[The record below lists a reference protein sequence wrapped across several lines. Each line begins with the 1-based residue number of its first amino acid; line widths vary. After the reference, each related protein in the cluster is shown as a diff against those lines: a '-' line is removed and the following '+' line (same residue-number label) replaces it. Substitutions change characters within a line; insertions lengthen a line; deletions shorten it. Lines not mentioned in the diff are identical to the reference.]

1 MHYLLALPLITA
13 LAVTNAAAATSYDY
27 IIVGGGTAGL
37 TVANRLSEDPAVS
50 VLIIEP
56 GQIELNNPNVTDI
69 TRLAYTYDSPLDWAY
84 QTTEQKFGNRRQ
96 VMRARRA
103 LGGTSC
109 AYARAEH
116 AQIDALQALGNTS
129 WTWDNLF
136 PYYLKSGKVHG
147 ENGRVQ
153 VGFMDITLHDDDGDD
168 DDDDEGFDLTA
179 ALNRTLAFLG
189 VSWNRDLNTGSMR
202 GYAMHPYT
210 VDAQGVRNDA
220 AKAYYE
226 GAKRG
231 NLHVMLNVSVSRTLW
246 QGADN
251 EETYLA
257 AEAVEINDELGSR
270 VFQARREKH
279 GIPVQID
286 LPSVGKNLQDQLN
299 TSFVVS
305 TKLPITGTRT
315 VAFVS
320 ASDLFGSSTESI
332 SASLLASIP
341 QYAEMTANQTSG
353 AMTKEALQLLFTSQH
368 DLIFNRGIPVG
379 EFVFIL
385 DNPHQIHVGYWGL
398 LPFSRG
404 NVHISS
410 SNVACSPALNL
421 KYGMLNWDVQVQ
433 IAMSK
438 FLRRVFQTEKLSE
451 LVDEE
456 LVPGLAHIPADAA
469 DETWKAWI
477 AEQCKHFPSLAP
489 GQNERSKAGSHS
501 NYHAVGSTS
510 MLPREVGGVLDS
522 RFNVYGTRNVRV
534 VDSSILPVQL
544 CGHPTA
550 NIYAIAE
557 WAADMIKEDRL
568 FSDMGRTG
576 V

>member
-13 LAVTNAAAATSYDY
+13 LAVTNAAAATRYDY

-50 VLIIEP
+50 VLVIEP
-56 GQIELNNPNVTDI
+56 GQIELNNPNVTII

-84 QTTEQKFGNRRQ
+84 QTTEQKFGNRCQ
-96 VMRARRA
+96 MMRTGRA
-103 LGGTSC
+103 LGGTSVINGA
-109 AYARAEH
+109 AYICTEH
-116 AQIDALQALGNTS
+116 AQIDALQALGNTN

-136 PYYLKSGKVHG
+136 PYYLKSKKVRPPNRMQSAAGASIIPKYHRK
-147 ENGRVQ
+147 NGRVQ
-153 VGFMDITLHDDDGDD
+153 VGFMNITPHDDDDK
-168 DDDDEGFDLTA
+168 GFNLNT
-179 ALNRTLAFLG
+179 ALNRTLDSLG
-189 VSWNRDLNTGSMR
+189 TSWNRDLNTGSIR
-202 GYAMHPYT
+202 GNAMHPYT

-231 NLHVMLNVSVSRTLW
+231 NLHVMLNVDLSSCR
-246 QGADN
+246 G
-251 EETYLA
+251 
-257 AEAVEINDELGSR
+257 VEINEGLVSR
-270 VFQARREKH
+270 VVQARREVVLAAGAMRSAGNLELSGIGNPQILQKH
-279 GIPVQID
+279 GIPIQID
-286 LPSVGKNLQDQLN
+286 LPSVGENLQDQLN

-305 TKLPITGTRT
+305 TKLPIIGTRT

-341 QYAEMTANQTSG
+341 QYAEVTANQTSG

-368 DLIFNRGIPVG
+368 DLFFNRGIPFG

-410 SNVACSPALNL
+410 SNVACSPTLNL
-421 KYGMLNWDVQVQ
+421 NYGLLNWDIQGQ

-438 FLRRVFQTEKLSE
+438 FLRRVFQTEE
-451 LVDEE
+451 LEHLD
-456 LVPGLAHIPADAA
+456 PP
-469 DETWKAWI
+469 
-477 AEQCKHFPSLAP
+477 
-489 GQNERSKAGSHS
+489 
-501 NYHAVGSTS
+501 NYHAVGSTT
-510 MLPREVGGVLDS
+510 MLPREMGGVLDS

-534 VDSSILPVQL
+534 LDSSILPVQL

-550 NIYAIAE
+550 NIYAIVE

-568 FSDMGRTG
+568 FSDMGRT
-576 V
+576 VV